1 MAFTVTTQRLQNLRH
16 NSQCYAWPKKVRIW
30 RETWNV
36 VVRQTKRKLGSQQ
49 LCCGSPLWH
58 RTRTEPTPAAPLALM
73 SPQVPA
79 DHQAGQ
85 WCCHSTQIRELQGN
99 MGMGH
104 EMGSKDKNSMLS
116 TGDLVCLTGVCPH
129 NIWVHLH
136 QPVLGYP
143 PRPAEAGCRTTAH
156 LRGAT
161 GSNVLILIRKKW
173 WYFHFD
179 GASLGNSPCTLAQQ
193 GKNVTVSSG

>member
-1 MAFTVTTQRLQNLRH
+1 MLCIAKKSEDMKRDVKCSGETNKKKTGLTTALLRVPPVAPH
-16 NSQCYAWPKKVRIW
+16 QDWAHA
-30 RETWNV
+30 
-36 VVRQTKRKLGSQQ
+36 
-49 LCCGSPLWH
+49 CC
-58 RTRTEPTPAAPLALM
+58 PLALM

-143 PRPAEAGCRTTAH
+143 PRPAEAGCRTTAQ
-156 LRGAT
+156 LRGAP

-179 GASLGNSPCTLAQQ
+179 GTSLGNSPCTLAQQ
-193 GKNVTVSSG
+193 GKNVTVGSG